1 MNDKMVFPIEFY
13 KFLKE
18 NTLVEIKSGNHR
30 NKFTEIWMVNV
41 DGRIFARSW
50 NKNLNGWM
58 NDFLTN
64 KSGEIKFGENI
75 LNVVVEKLENND
87 DLNQKISNAY
97 LKKYTQQHNIEY
109 AEGISQ
115 PEYYNYTIEFFPK
128 TEE

>member
-1 MNDKMVFPIEFY
+1 MNDKMIFPIEFY

-87 DLNQKISNAY
+87 DLN
-97 LKKYTQQHNIEY
+97 
-109 AEGISQ
+109 
-115 PEYYNYTIEFFPK
+115 
-128 TEE
+128 